1 MSSSGELVCVCFVID
16 IVSSVF
22 YVFFSL
28 LSVDVKTVLRFL
40 ACFLSLI
47 VCLVVSTS
55 AGACLER
62 HVSRMTC

>member
-1 MSSSGELVCVCFVID
+1 VCVCFVLD

-55 AGACLER
+55 ASACLER